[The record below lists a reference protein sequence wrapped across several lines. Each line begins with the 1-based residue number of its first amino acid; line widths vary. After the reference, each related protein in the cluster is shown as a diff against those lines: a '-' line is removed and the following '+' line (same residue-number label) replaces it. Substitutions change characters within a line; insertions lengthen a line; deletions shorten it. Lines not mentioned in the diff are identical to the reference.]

1 MRSQRLDGLSVLVV
15 DDDPAPLE
23 LYREVLTLA
32 GARVR
37 VATSAKAAV
46 LLVQQEIPDVVVS
59 DIMMPGEDG
68 YWLINTLRELPAD
81 LGGRVPALAVT
92 GDPGRHSRERARA
105 AGYDCHLTKPV
116 QITEFSATVA
126 RLACGEACSSAR

>member
-1 MRSQRLDGLSVLVV
+1 MGSQKLEGMSVLVV

-23 LYREVLTLA
+23 LYREILSLA

-37 VATSAKAAV
+37 VATSARAAV
-46 LLVQQEIPDVVVS
+46 LLVQQEVPDVVVS

-68 YWLINTLRELPAD
+68 YWLINTLRDLPPD

-92 GDPGRHSRERARA
+92 GDPGRHSRERARQ
-105 AGYDCHLTKPV
+105 AGYDCHLAKPV
-116 QITEFSATVA
+116 QVAEFSATVA
-126 RLACGEACSSAR
+126 RLACGEACASAR

>member
-1 MRSQRLDGLSVLVV
+1 MVPRKLEGLTVLVV

-37 VATSAKAAV
+37 VATSARAA
-46 LLVQQEIPDVVVS
+46 LLMVQQEVPDAVVS

-68 YWLINTLRELPAD
+68 YWLIRALRDLPPAQ
-81 LGGRVPALAVT
+81 GGRVPALAVT
-92 GDPGRHSRERARA
+92 GDPGNHSSERTRQ
-105 AGYDCHLTKPV
+105 AGYDSHMAKPV
-116 QITEFSATVA
+116 QINEFSQTVA
-126 RLACGEACSSAR
+126 RLACGLTCSA

>member
-1 MRSQRLDGLSVLVV
+1 MGAQNLNGMSVLVV

-23 LYREVLTLA
+23 LYREVLSLA

-37 VATSAKAAV
+37 VATSARAAV
-46 LLVQQEIPDVVVS
+46 LLVQQEVPDVVVS

-68 YWLINTLRELPAD
+68 YWLINTLRDLPAD

-92 GDPGRHSRERARA
+92 GDPGRHSRERARQ
-105 AGYDCHLTKPV
+105 AGYDCHLAKPV
-116 QITEFSATVA
+116 QIAEFSATVA
-126 RLACGEACSSAR
+126 RLACGEACASAR

>member
-1 MRSQRLDGLSVLVV
+1 MGSQRLDGMSVLVV

-23 LYREVLTLA
+23 LYREILSLA

-37 VATSAKAAV
+37 VATSARAAV
-46 LLVQQEIPDVVVS
+46 LLVQQEVPDVVVS

-68 YWLINTLRELPAD
+68 YWLINALRDLPAD

-92 GDPGRHSRERARA
+92 GDPGRHSKERARQ
-105 AGYDCHLTKPV
+105 AGYDCHLAKPV
-116 QITEFSATVA
+116 QIAEFSATVA
-126 RLACGEACSSAR
+126 RLACGEACASAR

>member
-1 MRSQRLDGLSVLVV
+1 MGSQKLEGMSVLVV

-23 LYREVLTLA
+23 LYREILSLA

-37 VATSAKAAV
+37 VATSARAAV
-46 LLVQQEIPDVVVS
+46 LLVQQEVPDVVVS

-68 YWLINTLRELPAD
+68 YWLINTLRDLPAD

-92 GDPGRHSRERARA
+92 GDPGRHSKERARQ
-105 AGYDCHLTKPV
+105 AGYDCHLAKPV
-116 QITEFSATVA
+116 QIAEFSATVA
-126 RLACGEACSSAR
+126 RLACGEACASAR

>member
-1 MRSQRLDGLSVLVV
+1 MVPRTLEGLTVLVV

-37 VATSAKAAV
+37 VATSARAA
-46 LLVQQEIPDVVVS
+46 LLMVQQEPPDAIVS

-68 YWLINTLRELPAD
+68 YWLIRTLRGFPAEQ
-81 LGGRVPALAVT
+81 GGRIPALAVT
-92 GDPGRHSRERARA
+92 GDPGRHTRARA
-105 AGYDCHLTKPV
+105 REAGYDCHLAKPV
-116 QITEFSATVA
+116 QVAEFSATVA
-126 RLACGEACSSAR
+126 RLASGETCPVR

>member
-1 MRSQRLDGLSVLVV
+1 MGAQNLNGMSVLVV

-23 LYREVLTLA
+23 LYREVLSLA

-37 VATSAKAAV
+37 VATSARAAV
-46 LLVQQEIPDVVVS
+46 LLVQQEVPDVVVS

-68 YWLINTLRELPAD
+68 YWLINTLRDLPAD

-92 GDPGRHSRERARA
+92 GDPGRHSRERARQ
-105 AGYDCHLTKPV
+105 AGYNCHLAKPV
-116 QITEFSATVA
+116 QIAEFSATVA
-126 RLACGEACSSAR
+126 RLACGEACTSAR

>member
-1 MRSQRLDGLSVLVV
+1 MGSRKLDGMSVLIV

-23 LYREVLTLA
+23 LYREILSLA

-37 VATSAKAAV
+37 VATSARAAV
-46 LLVQQEIPDVVVS
+46 LLVQQEVPDVIVS

-68 YWLINTLRELPAD
+68 YWLINTLRDLPAD

-92 GDPGRHSRERARA
+92 GDPGRHSRERARQ
-105 AGYDCHLTKPV
+105 AGYDCHLAKPV
-116 QITEFSATVA
+116 QIAEFSATVA
-126 RLACGEACSSAR
+126 RLACGEACASAR

>member
-1 MRSQRLDGLSVLVV
+1 MTLQRLDGLSILIV

-37 VATSAKAAV
+37 VATSARAAI
-46 LLVQQEIPDVVVS
+46 LLVQQEIPDVIVS

-68 YWLINTLRELPAD
+68 YWLIRALRALPPAE
-81 LGGRVPALAVT
+81 GGTVPALAVT
-92 GDPGRHSRERARA
+92 GDPHNHTSERVRA
-105 AGYDCHLTKPV
+105 AGYDSLLAKPV
-116 QITEFSATVA
+116 QISQLAATVA
-126 RLACGEACSSAR
+126 KLACGEACSAR

>member
-1 MRSQRLDGLSVLVV
+1 MCSQKLEGLSVLIV

-23 LYREVLTLA
+23 LYREILTLA

-37 VATSAKAAV
+37 VATSARAAV
-46 LLVQQEIPDVVVS
+46 LLVQQEIPNVVVS

-68 YWLINTLRELPAD
+68 YWLISTLRELPAE

-92 GDPGRHSRERARA
+92 GDPARHSRQRTRE
-105 AGYDCHLTKPV
+105 AGYDCHLAKPV
-116 QITEFSATVA
+116 QIAEFSATVA
-126 RLACGEACSSAR
+126 KLAHGEGCSSAR

>member
-1 MRSQRLDGLSVLVV
+1 MGAQNLNGMSVLVV

-23 LYREVLTLA
+23 LYREVLSLA

-37 VATSAKAAV
+37 VATSARAAV
-46 LLVQQEIPDVVVS
+46 LLVQQEVPDVVVS

-68 YWLINTLRELPAD
+68 YWLINTLRDLPAD

-92 GDPGRHSRERARA
+92 GDPGRHSRERARQ
-105 AGYDCHLTKPV
+105 AGYDCHLAKPV
-116 QITEFSATVA
+116 QIAEFSATVA
-126 RLACGEACSSAR
+126 RLACGEACTSAR

>member
-1 MRSQRLDGLSVLVV
+1 MVLRRLDGLSVLIV

-37 VATSAKAAV
+37 VATSARAAV
-46 LLVQQEIPDVVVS
+46 LLVQQEVPDVLVS

-68 YWLINTLRELPAD
+68 YWLINTLRQLPVEQ
-81 LGGRVPALAVT
+81 GGCVPALAVT
-92 GDPGRHSRERARA
+92 GDPLTHSSERARA
-105 AGYDCHLTKPV
+105 AGYDGHLAKPV
-116 QITEFSATVA
+116 QVMEFCATVS
-126 RLACGEACSSAR
+126 RLACGEACNAR

>member
-1 MRSQRLDGLSVLVV
+1 MGSPKLNGISVLVV

-23 LYREVLTLA
+23 LYREILTLA

-37 VATSAKAAV
+37 VATSARAAV
-46 LLVQQEIPDVVVS
+46 LLVQQEVPNVIVS

-68 YWLINTLRELPAD
+68 YWLINAVRELPAE

-92 GDPGRHSRERARA
+92 GDPGRHSRERTRQ
-105 AGYDCHLTKPV
+105 AGYDSHMAKPV
-116 QITEFSATVA
+116 QIAEFSATVA
-126 RLACGEACSSAR
+126 RLACGEVCASAR

>member
-1 MRSQRLDGLSVLVV
+1 MGAQNLNGMSVLVV

-23 LYREVLTLA
+23 LYREVLSLA

-37 VATSAKAAV
+37 VATSARAAV
-46 LLVQQEIPDVVVS
+46 LLVQQEVPDVVVS

-68 YWLINTLRELPAD
+68 YWLINTLRDLPAA

-92 GDPGRHSRERARA
+92 GDPGRHSRERARQ
-105 AGYDCHLTKPV
+105 AGYDCHLAKPV
-116 QITEFSATVA
+116 QIAEFSATVA
-126 RLACGEACSSAR
+126 RLACGEACASAR

>member
-1 MRSQRLDGLSVLVV
+1 MLSRKLEGVTVLIV

-37 VATSAKAAV
+37 VATSARAA
-46 LLVQQEIPDVVVS
+46 LLMVQQEVPDAIVS

-68 YWLINTLRELPAD
+68 YWLIRALRELPAAE
-81 LGGRVPALAVT
+81 GGRVPALAVT
-92 GDPGRHSRERARA
+92 GDPGTHSSERTRR
-105 AGYDCHLTKPV
+105 AGYDGHLAKPAPLA
-116 QITEFSATVA
+116 EFSATVA
-126 RLACGEACSSAR
+126 RLICGQTCTAS

>member
-1 MRSQRLDGLSVLVV
+1 MGSQKLEGMSVLVV

-23 LYREVLTLA
+23 LYREILSLA

-37 VATSAKAAV
+37 VATSARAAV
-46 LLVQQEIPDVVVS
+46 LLVQQEVPDVVVS

-68 YWLINTLRELPAD
+68 YWLINTLRDLPAD

-92 GDPGRHSRERARA
+92 GDPGRHSKERARR
-105 AGYDCHLTKPV
+105 AGYDCHLAKPV
-116 QITEFSATVA
+116 QVAEFSATVA
-126 RLACGEACSSAR
+126 RLACGEACASAR

>member
-1 MRSQRLDGLSVLVV
+1 MRSPKLDGLSVLVV

-23 LYREVLTLA
+23 LYREVLTMA

-46 LLVQQEIPDVVVS
+46 LLVQQEVPDVVVS

-92 GDPGRHSRERARA
+92 GDPGRHSRERARD

-126 RLACGEACSSAR
+126 RLASGKACGSAR

>member
-1 MRSQRLDGLSVLVV
+1 MRSQRLEGLSVLIV

-23 LYREVLTLA
+23 LYREILTLA

-37 VATSAKAAV
+37 VATSARAAV
-46 LLVQQEIPDVVVS
+46 LLVQQEIPNVVVS

-68 YWLINTLRELPAD
+68 YWLINTLRELPAE

-92 GDPGRHSRERARA
+92 GDPARHSRQRTRE
-105 AGYDCHLTKPV
+105 AGYDCHLAKPV
-116 QITEFSATVA
+116 QIAEFSATVA
-126 RLACGEACSSAR
+126 RLAHGEACSSAR

>member
-1 MRSQRLDGLSVLVV
+1 MRSQRLEGLSVLIV

-23 LYREVLTLA
+23 LYREILTLA

-37 VATSAKAAV
+37 VATSARAAV
-46 LLVQQEIPDVVVS
+46 LLVQQEVPNVVVS

-68 YWLINTLRELPAD
+68 YWLINTLRELPAE

-92 GDPGRHSRERARA
+92 GDPARHSRERARQ
-105 AGYDCHLTKPV
+105 AGYDCHLAKPV
-116 QITEFSATVA
+116 QIAEFSATVA
-126 RLACGEACSSAR
+126 RLACREGCSSTR